1 MTEGSHAAGPARL
14 NVGEIVAA
22 VLLTLAGL
30 YVAWEGT
37 HFPLGTVVRMGPGFV
52 PVALGL
58 MLAGIGVLL
67 TLTVARS
74 PEPTPKFYVVPVAWV
89 CSGLVA
95 FGLLAERFGLVP
107 ATAAMVVLCALAERP
122 VRLVPLALLIIGLSA
137 LGAIV
142 FVEALKLPMSIVR
155 W

>member
-1 MTEGSHAAGPARL
+1 MMDVQQGTTRL

-22 VLLTLAGL
+22 AMLTLAGL
-30 YVAWEGT
+30 YVAWEGST
-37 HFPLGTVVRMGPGFV
+37 YPLGTVVRMGPGFV

-58 MLAGIGVLL
+58 MLAAIGAVL
-67 TLTVARS
+67 TVAVARS
-74 PEPTPKFYVVPVAWV
+74 PDPTPKLYVVPVAWV
-89 CSGLVA
+89 CAGLLA
-95 FGLLAERFGLVP
+95 FGLLAEPFGLVP
-107 ATAAMVVLCALAERP
+107 ATVAMVLLCALAERP
-122 VRLVPLALLIIGLSA
+122 VRPLSLGLLIVGLSA